1 MIKKQSLWTLTL
13 FSLILVLS
21 VYYITLPEELEV
33 SKVNEVSKTTIK
45 EEESNEIITTLKL
58 ENETEV
64 NKKTKELEEI
74 INKEESTKEEK
85 NNAYEELKL
94 LNILRGKED
103 EIMVKIKDKY
113 KIDNFVKLLDDQVRI
128 TLVKKDHTPS
138 LASEIMEFVQD
149 QFEEKKYI
157 SIKFVDDK
165 NKNEQ

>member
-1 MIKKQSLWTLTL
+1 
-13 FSLILVLS
+13 
-21 VYYITLPEELEV
+21 
-33 SKVNEVSKTTIK
+33 
-45 EEESNEIITTLKL
+45 
-58 ENETEV
+58 
-64 NKKTKELEEI
+64 
-74 INKEESTKEEK
+74 
-85 NNAYEELKL
+85 
-94 LNILRGKED
+94 
-103 EIMVKIKDKY
+103 MVKIKDKY